1 MLTTV
6 SPRTSIWLALTGV
19 LLLSSA
25 CMVGP
30 KYKQPAAPVP
40 QAYKEPPPAGWKEAQ
55 PNDGVIRGKWWE
67 IYNDPAL
74 NALEEQVSI
83 TNQNVLAAE
92 AQYRAA
98 KYSARIARS
107 ALFPTV
113 GAGPSISSTARSNT
127 LFNTKVGNITNG
139 VLTSYDFSGNV
150 SYLADVWGDIRR
162 TVRAN
167 EEIAQAT
174 YAQLENARLAFQAE
188 LASDYFQLHGT
199 DGDLDLLERTVAS
212 YQDYLV
218 LTQNRFKSGVA
229 SGADVAQAQAQ
240 LETTRAQLVDLRVA
254 RAQLEHAIAML
265 TGKPPAAVTLP
276 ALLLKTPPPPIPV
289 SLPSSLLER
298 RPDIAAAERQMASVH
313 EQIGIAQAAFYPSLN
328 FTGSAGFQSSDVTKW
343 FTWPSHIFSISPQA
357 LETIFEGGKRRAT
370 VAQAKALFDSSVATY
385 RQTVLT
391 AFQQV
396 EDNLVALRVL
406 EEEAAVTDRAV
417 KAAEDSLNI
426 STYQY
431 KAGTV
436 AYLQVLIAQAT
447 ALTTERAAV
456 DILTR
461 RMVASV
467 QLVEALGG
475 GWDAA
480 TLPTPHEILNVQ

>member
-1 MLTTV
+1 
-6 SPRTSIWLALTGV
+6 
-19 LLLSSA
+19 
-25 CMVGP
+25 MVGP
-30 KYKQPAAPVP
+30 KYKRPAAPVP
-40 QAYKEPPPAGWKEAQ
+40 QAYKETPPAGWKEAQ

-74 NALEEQVSI
+74 NSLEEQVSI

-98 KYSARIARS
+98 QYAVRIARS

-113 GAGPSISSTARSNT
+113 SAGPSINSAARSST
-127 LFNTKVGNITNG
+127 LFNTQLGNVTSG
-139 VLTSYDFSGNV
+139 VLTTYNLSGSV
-150 SYLADVWGDIRR
+150 SYLADVWGSIRR

-174 YAQLENARLAFQAE
+174 YAQIENARLAFQAE
-188 LASDYFQLHGT
+188 LAADYFQLHGS
-199 DGDLDLLERTVAS
+199 DGDVDLLQRTVAS

-218 LTQNRFKSGVA
+218 LTQNRYKSGVA

-240 LETTRAQLVDLRVA
+240 LETTRAQLIDLRVA
-254 RAQLEHAIAML
+254 RAQFEHAIAML
-265 TGKPPAAVTLP
+265 TGKAPAAVTVP
-276 ALLLKTPPPPIPV
+276 AVLLKTPPPPVPV
-289 SLPSSLLER
+289 TVPSTLLER
-298 RPDIAAAERQMASVH
+298 RPDIAAAERQMAAVH

-328 FTGSAGFQSSDVTKW
+328 FSGSTGFQTSDVAKW

-357 LETIFEGGKRRAT
+357 LEMIFEGGRRRAT
-370 VAQAKALFDSSVATY
+370 VAQAKALFDSSVASY
-385 RQTVLT
+385 RQTVLA

-396 EDNLVALRVL
+396 EDNLVALRVF

-447 ALTTERAAV
+447 ALAAERSAV
-456 DILTR
+456 DLLTR

-467 QLVEALGG
+467 LLVEALGG
-475 GWDAA
+475 GWDGS
-480 TLPTPHEILNVQ
+480 TMPTAQEILHVQ